1 MDYLKKWMIFMKKNN
16 IGLLIQ
22 VELITLLAIFLII
35 SIFINKLITVVELSA
50 SLTLI
55 IMAYNNYK
63 IFNKKKMSLIYLIT
77 GLVFLIISVIDYTQ
91 VL

>member
-1 MDYLKKWMIFMKKNN
+1 MKKNN